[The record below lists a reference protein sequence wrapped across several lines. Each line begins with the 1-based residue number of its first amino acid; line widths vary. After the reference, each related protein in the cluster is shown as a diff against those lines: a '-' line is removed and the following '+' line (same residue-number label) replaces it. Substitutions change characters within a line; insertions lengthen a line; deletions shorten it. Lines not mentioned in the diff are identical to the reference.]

1 MKKIIKLFLVY
12 VLLMTT
18 AFCSSNKEDNTN
30 SFDSEIPAT
39 PATGKVFN
47 SSFSFLEGYAHNLNE
62 SGVDKLVIYL
72 SAQNLNCS
80 NSTANAFPIYI
91 STPKTI
97 GVNKTNTFI
106 VFKKLTSSDYVS
118 VTSGVEV
125 IIDSMTSTTVIG
137 RVKGSDLNGENTI
150 LGKFEVPICF

>member
-1 MKKIIKLFLVY
+1 MKNIISLLLVY

-18 AFCSSNKEDNTN
+18 TFCTSTKEDDTNSSN
-30 SFDSEIPAT
+30 SEIPST
-39 PATGKVFN
+39 PATGKVYNNNFT
-47 SSFSFLEGYAHNLNE
+47 FSGGYAHNLNE
-62 SGVDKLVIYL
+62 SGIDKLVIYL

-80 NSTANAFPIYI
+80 NSSANAFPIYI

-97 GVNKTNTFI
+97 GVHKTNCFI
-106 VFKKLTSSDYVS
+106 VFKKLSSSDYVS
-118 VTSGVEV
+118 ITNDIEI

-137 RVKGSDLNGENTI
+137 RVKGNDLSGENSI